1 MTAPH
6 QLDNPLYRLLHND
19 DVAGFNAQKPKEGPV
34 DMASGDFRGLD
45 LRGLDAARI
54 DFTGAY
60 FRGSDLR
67 GLDLRE
73 ASRVK
78 KEEGVDILTK
88 MKDPFHARQ
97 RRVAKPIIAAM
108 TGHLIAGGMMLSLN
122 SDLRV
127 GLKGTQVGITETRI
141 AGRGSPWAIPLLWML
156 PQPLLME
163 MVLTGELYPIETF
176 HELRFIN
183 YLEDTPDAVRA
194 RAQALAE
201 RIRDN
206 APLSVMAGKESI
218 MTAMSAGCEA
228 GMALGLSKLET
239 VWWLVLPAARPGIV
253 TGALLALGHAMGET
267 APLLLI
273 GMVAFV
279 ANYPGTPLEPSTALP
294 VQIYMWANEAERAFV
309 ERTSGAIMVLL
320 IFLILMNVGAIL
332 LRRRFERRW

>member
-1 MTAPH
+1 
-6 QLDNPLYRLLHND
+6 
-19 DVAGFNAQKPKEGPV
+19 
-34 DMASGDFRGLD
+34 
-45 LRGLDAARI
+45 
-54 DFTGAY
+54 
-60 FRGSDLR
+60 
-67 GLDLRE
+67 
-73 ASRVK
+73 
-78 KEEGVDILTK
+78 
-88 MKDPFHARQ
+88 
-97 RRVAKPIIAAM
+97 M

-218 MTAMSAGCEA
+218 LTAMSAGCDA
-228 GMALGLSKLET
+228 GIALAHNIYR
-239 VWWLVLPAARPGIV
+239 AAYASEDAQEGP
-253 TGALLALGHAMGET
+253 
-267 APLLLI
+267 
-273 GMVAFV
+273 
-279 ANYPGTPLEPSTALP
+279 
-294 VQIYMWANEAERAFV
+294 RAFAEKRKPV
-309 ERTSGAIMVLL
+309 WKGR
-320 IFLILMNVGAIL
+320 
-332 LRRRFERRW
+332 